1 MLHQSFALQST
12 NISFMLKTDFTKKY
26 KAYYS
31 AKSKPE
37 LVQLDPVMYL
47 SLTGKGDPSAK
58 EYADKI
64 QLLYATAYSIKFG
77 FKARGEDFV
86 VPKLEALWWF
96 DEEQY
101 KNVTIKTAP
110 TLVPRSEWH
119 YRLLIRMPENI
130 NEQDVAQAINAT
142 SGKQIVTFPEQ
153 VGLFK
158 LKEGKCVQILHTGP
172 FDREPESLE
181 QMQVFIKEHHLKRN
195 GLHHEIYLSDF
206 RKTSPEKLRTILREP
221 VQ

>member
-1 MLHQSFALQST
+1 MP
-12 NISFMLKTDFTKKY
+12 KTDFTKKY
-26 KAYYS
+26 KAYYT
-31 AKSKPE
+31 AKAEPE
-37 LVQLDPVMYL
+37 LVQLTPVVYL

-64 QLLYATAYSIKFG
+64 QLLYTTAYAIKFS
-77 FKARGEDFV
+77 FKAREEDFV

-96 DEEQY
+96 DEDRY
-101 KNVTIKTAP
+101 KDISIKEAP
-110 TLVPRSEWH
+110 TLVPRSEWY

-130 NEQDVAQAINAT
+130 GDKDILQVARTVADNQRGNIT
-142 SGKQIVTFPEQ
+142 EKPE
-153 VGLFK
+153 LFT
-158 LKEGKCVQILHTGP
+158 LREGKCVQILHTGP

-181 QMQVFIKEHHLKRN
+181 KIQVFIKELNLKRN

-221 VQ
+221 VL

>member
-1 MLHQSFALQST
+1 
-12 NISFMLKTDFTKKY
+12 MLKTDFTKKY

-31 AKSKPE
+31 AKTEPE
-37 LVQLDPVMYL
+37 LIQLDPVVYL
-47 SLTGKGDPSAK
+47 SVTGKGDPSDK
-58 EYADKI
+58 KYADKI
-64 QLLYATAYSIKFG
+64 QLLYTIAYSIKFS
-77 FKARGEDFV
+77 FKAREEDFV

-101 KNVTIKTAP
+101 KNIPMNEAP
-110 TLVPRSEWH
+110 TRIPRSEWY

-130 NEQDVAQAINAT
+130 NDTDVAQAISSAAD
-142 SGKQIVTFPEQ
+142 KQSTTTFEQ
-153 VGLFK
+153 VELFK
-158 LKEGKCVQILHTGP
+158 LTEGKCVQMLHIGP

-181 QMQVFIKEHHLKRN
+181 KILAFSIDHNLKRN

-221 VQ
+221 VR

>member
-1 MLHQSFALQST
+1 
-12 NISFMLKTDFTKKY
+12 MLKTDFTKKY

-31 AKSKPE
+31 AKTRPE
-37 LVQLDPVMYL
+37 LVHLDPVVYL
-47 SLTGKGDPSAK
+47 SVTGKGDPSAQ

-64 QLLYATAYSIKFG
+64 QLLYTIAYSIKFS
-77 FKARGEDFV
+77 FKAREEDFV

-101 KNVTIKTAP
+101 KNIPMKEAP
-110 TLVPRSEWH
+110 TRIPRSEWY

-130 NEQDVAQAINAT
+130 NDTDVAQAIRGAVD
-142 SGKQIVTFPEQ
+142 KQSIIALGQ
-153 VGLFK
+153 VELFK
-158 LKEGKCVQILHTGP
+158 LREGKCVQMLHTGP

-181 QMQVFIKEHHLKRN
+181 KIQTFSNDHNLKRN

-221 VQ
+221 VL

>member
-1 MLHQSFALQST
+1 MNT
-12 NISFMLKTDFTKKY
+12 TKYYPMVKTDFTKKY

-31 AKSKPE
+31 AKAKPE
-37 LVQLDPVMYL
+37 LVQLDPVVYL
-47 SLTGKGDPSAK
+47 SVTGKGDPSSK
-58 EYADKI
+58 DFADNI
-64 QLLYATAYSIKFG
+64 QLLYTIAYSIKFS
-77 FKARGEDFV
+77 FKAREEDFV

-101 KNVTIKTAP
+101 KNIPMNEAP
-110 TLVPRSEWH
+110 TRIPRSEWY

-130 NEQDVAQAINAT
+130 KGTDVTQAISSAAD
-142 SGKQIVTFPEQ
+142 KQPIAALEQ

-158 LKEGKCVQILHTGP
+158 LTEGKCVQILHTGP

-181 QMQVFIKEHHLKRN
+181 KILTFTKDHNLKRN

-221 VQ
+221 VK